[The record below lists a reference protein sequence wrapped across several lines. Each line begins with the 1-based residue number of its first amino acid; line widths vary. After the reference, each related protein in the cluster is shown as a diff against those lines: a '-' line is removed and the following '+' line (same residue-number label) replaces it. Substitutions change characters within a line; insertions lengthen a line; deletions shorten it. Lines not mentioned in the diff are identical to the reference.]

1 MKQSTGSAIPLPIA
15 LRFGVGQLGAQLF
28 RDTPAVLLPIFMTTM
43 LGVPAWLAGLVVLIP
58 KLWLIICD
66 PAVGA
71 WYDRKKEA
79 GGRARFLLAGAVGT
93 SLAFAALFFT
103 VDFSTAWIA
112 ALTICAI
119 FFLGSTAFSIF
130 SVPYLATASEMSSDP
145 FERNRII
152 VMRMIFG
159 SLGVLIGVGLPQLM
173 IAHFGGGERGWHL
186 TSWILAAICLVSMS
200 ITALGLRDAPTVRSA
215 GQAGTMRESLA
226 QVSGNRP
233 FLVLLVA
240 TFFSNIGQALSYT
253 VIGFVFLYKVG
264 DVALIPA
271 FILVMAVSSLVA
283 KPLWL
288 WLPRRIGKAR
298 CYIGASIAWILVT
311 SSWILLGAAGSNE
324 IGVAGFGALPA
335 EHLLILARA
344 VVIGVANGGFVL
356 LALSIM
362 TDTVDWQ
369 RRQGVAANEG
379 VFSGIFSAAE
389 KLAFA
394 VGPLIA
400 GLVMSLF
407 GFAESQGGPAPQA
420 DSAVFGIV
428 LLYSLIPAGLQCV
441 ALLVFLQRKESCT
454 AT

>member
-1 MKQSTGSAIPLPIA
+1 MKQSKGTAIPLPIA

-28 RDTPAVLLPIFMTTM
+28 RDTPAVLLPLFMTTM
-43 LGVPAWLAGLVVLIP
+43 LAVPAWLAGLVVLIP

-79 GGRARFLLAGAVGT
+79 GGRARFLMAGAIGS
-93 SLAFAALFFT
+93 SLSFAALFFT
-103 VDFSTAWIA
+103 VSFSTPWIA
-112 ALTICAI
+112 AATICAI
-119 FFLGSTAFSIF
+119 FFVGSTAFSIF

-159 SLGVLIGVGLPQLM
+159 SLGVLIGVGLPQLL
-173 IAHFGGGERGWHL
+173 IAHFGGGVRGWHL
-186 TSWILAAICLVSMS
+186 TSWIFAAICLVSMS
-200 ITALGLRDAPTVRSA
+200 ITALGLRDVPTVRSA
-215 GQAGTMRESLA
+215 GPAGTLRELFA
-226 QVSGNRP
+226 QVSGNQP
-233 FLVLLVA
+233 FLGLLAA
-240 TFFSNIGQALSYT
+240 TFLSNIGQALSYT
-253 VIGFVFLYKVG
+253 VVGFIFLYKVG
-264 DVALIPA
+264 DVSLIPA
-271 FILVMAVSSLVA
+271 FILVMAVSSLAA

-298 CYIGASIAWILVT
+298 CYIGASMAWILVT
-311 SSWILLGAAGSNE
+311 ASWILLGAAGTSKLA
-324 IGVAGFGALPA
+324 AGWFGALPL

-394 VGPLIA
+394 IGPLIA
-400 GLVMSLF
+400 GLVMSFF
-407 GFAESQGGPAPQA
+407 GFAESQGGPAPQP
-420 DSAVFGIV
+420 DSAVLGIV
-428 LLYSLIPAGLQCV
+428 LLYSLIPAGLQCL
-441 ALLVFLQRKESCT
+441 ALLVFLRRKEYASN
-454 AT
+454 